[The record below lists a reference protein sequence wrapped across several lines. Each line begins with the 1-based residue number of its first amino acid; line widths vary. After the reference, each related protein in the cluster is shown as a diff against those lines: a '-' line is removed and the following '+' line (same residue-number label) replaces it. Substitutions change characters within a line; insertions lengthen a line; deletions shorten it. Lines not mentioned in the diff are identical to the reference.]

1 MSKINNRFVNKIM
14 LSVFELTKADK
25 VKIYESMLSTVKF
38 DENLSNDKIAC
49 FILDKN
55 FFELFDEWEKI
66 KDNYSKEDIQLLRE
80 LIELNY
86 KK

>member
-14 LSVFELTKADK
+14 LSVFNLTEKEK
-25 VKIYESMLSTVKF
+25 VKIYESMLSTVEF
-38 DENLSNDKIAC
+38 DKNISNDKIAC
-49 FILDKN
+49 FIINKD
-55 FFELFDEWEKI
+55 FFELFDEWENV
-66 KDNYSKEDIQLLRE
+66 KDNYSKEDIELLRE

>member
-14 LSVFELTKADK
+14 LLVFDLTEEEK
-25 VKIYESMLSTVKF
+25 VKIYESILSTVEF
-38 DENLSNDKIAC
+38 DKNISNDKIAD
-49 FILDKN
+49 FIIAKD
-55 FFELFDEWEKI
+55 FFELFDEWENV
-66 KDNYSKEDIQLLRE
+66 KDNYSKEDIQLLKE